1 MRNLLAFFAALL
13 LSFVVAGWWLDW
25 YHLRTT
31 TTEGRPSVTVDFN
44 TKKMGA
50 DMQKAEAAI
59 AKGIADR
66 AARLEAE
73 KKADDARKL
82 TTDRKAEGGTK
93 FN

>member
-25 YHLRTT
+25 YKFRTT
-31 TTEGRPSVTVDFN
+31 TTDGHPSVTVDFN
-44 TKKMGA
+44 TKKISE
-50 DMQKAEAAI
+50 DVQKAEAAI

-66 AARLEAE
+66 AARLDAE
-73 KKADDARKL
+73 KKAEEARKL
-82 TTDRKAEGGTK
+82 TTDKKLDDGPK